1 MSDITLLN
9 DFSRVASQNL
19 EYQRNRD
26 RWAFLLD
33 SYVGGQQYKNGG
45 YLTKYQLET
54 SGEYGQRLATTP
66 LDNHC
71 SSVVSVY
78 SSFLFRESPSREFN
92 GWEIYEDVKAFL
104 KDANLEGQSLD
115 AFMKDVATWN
125 SVFGHC
131 WILMTKANLG
141 LESQGA
147 EMDMGVRPYVNIL
160 TPLAVLDWTW
170 ERSPSGEYEL
180 VYFKYIEEILDK
192 TTVVKEWTRE
202 EIRTWIMDEVGKRAN
217 LDTVEINGLG
227 VIPAV
232 LSYNKRSIVKGIGVS
247 DIADI
252 ADIQRLIYNLT
263 SEIEQSHRLDGHPSL
278 VVTPDTQY
286 GSGAGAVIVV
296 PENSDPGLK
305 PYVLEHGGANVAS
318 IHDTIQKQVEAIN
331 RISNTGGVRA
341 TETRTL
347 SGVAME
353 VEFSLL
359 NARLA
364 EKADGLELTEEHLW
378 KLFALYQGYT
388 WDGVIEYPSSFN
400 VRDTARDF
408 QQLQQAKA
416 TATDPVLYRIIDE
429 HLLELLGEEKSRLPY
444 IDINPITGRTYPD
457 GEAIP
462 ESLPPLYVSETDPQV
477 PEGQN
482 CSNCEYYKA
491 GEGYCTKFDA
501 NVRSVYWC
509 AKWEGHIED

>member
-33 SYVGGQQYKNGG
+33 SFVGGQQYKNGG

-54 SGEYGQRLATTP
+54 AGEYANRLNTTP

-71 SSVVSVY
+71 ASVVSVY
-78 SSFLFRESPSREFN
+78 SSFLFREEAEREFN
-92 GWEIYEDVKAFL
+92 GWVGDDIEAFL
-104 KDANLEGQSLD
+104 RDANLEGQSLD
-115 AFMKDVATWN
+115 AFMKDVATWS

-131 WILMTKANLG
+131 WILMTKPNMG
-141 LESQGA
+141 VPSQGA
-147 EMDMGVRPYVNIL
+147 ELDMGIRPYVNLL

-170 ERSPSGEYEL
+170 QRSPSGAYEL

-192 TTVVKEWTRE
+192 TTIVKEWTLD
-202 EIRTWIMDEVGKRAN
+202 EIRTWTMDETAKRAS
-217 LDTVEINGLG
+217 LDAVEINGLG

-278 VVTPDTQY
+278 VVTPDVSY

-296 PENSDPGLK
+296 PENSDPGLR

-359 NARLA
+359 NSRLA
-364 EKADGLELTEEHLW
+364 EKADGLELTEEQLW
-378 KLFALYQGYT
+378 QLFALYQGRD
-388 WDGVIEYPSSFN
+388 WMGSIEYPGSFN
-400 VRDTARDF
+400 VRDTAREF
-408 QQLQQAKA
+408 TQLAQAKA
-416 TATDPVLYRIIDE
+416 TATDPVLYRVIDE
-429 HLLELLGEEKSRLPY
+429 QLMELLGEDKSRLPY
-444 IDINPITGRTYPD
+444 IDINAIAGRTYPD
-457 GEAIP
+457 GESIP
-462 ESLPPLYVSETDPQV
+462 ESLPPLYLDSTDPQV

-482 CSNCEYYKA
+482 CANCEYYKA
-491 GEGYCTKFDA
+491 TEGYCTKFDA
-501 NVRSVYWC
+501 NVRPMYWC
-509 AKWEGHIED
+509 AKWEDNIED

>member
-54 SGEYGQRLATTP
+54 NGEYAQRLNTTP

-71 SSVVSVY
+71 SSVISVY
-78 SSFLFRESPSREFN
+78 TSFLFRKEPDREMDS
-92 GWEIYEDVKAFL
+92 WDMYDDVKAFL

-115 AFMKDVATWN
+115 NFMKDVATWN

-141 LESQGA
+141 LDSQGA

-160 TPLAVLDWTW
+160 TPLAVLDWRW
-170 ERSPSGEYEL
+170 ERSLSGEYEL
-180 VYFKYIEEILDK
+180 VYFKYIEEIVAQ
-192 TTVVKEWTRE
+192 TTVVKEWTKE
-202 EIRTWIMDEVGKRAN
+202 EIRTWIMDETAKRSN
-217 LDTVEINGLG
+217 LDTVEVNGLG
-227 VIPAV
+227 MIPAV

-263 SEIEQSHRLDGHPSL
+263 SEVEQSHRLDGHPSL

-286 GSGAGAVIVV
+286 GSGAGAVIIV

-305 PYVLEHGGANVAS
+305 PYVLEHGGANVQS
-318 IHDTIQKQVEAIN
+318 MHETIQKQVEAIN

-359 NARLA
+359 NARLS
-364 EKADGLELTEEHLW
+364 EKADGLELTEEQLW
-378 KLFALYQGYT
+378 KLYAMYQGYT
-388 WDGVIEYPSSFN
+388 WDGEIKYPGSFN
-400 VRDTARDF
+400 IRDTQREYA
-408 QQLQQAKA
+408 QLVQAKQA
-416 TATDPVLYRIIDE
+416 ATDPRVLAIIDHE
-429 HLLELLGEEKSRLPY
+429 IIEMLGEDADLIMPEMVTLQDGTTVPYDSAEPFEEPEELYNPVTGESGWVIDFASKREAMLNGWVEK
-444 IDINPITGRTYPD
+444 
-457 GEAIP
+457 E
-462 ESLPPLYVSETDPQV
+462 
-477 PEGQN
+477 
-482 CSNCEYYKA
+482 
-491 GEGYCTKFDA
+491 
-501 NVRSVYWC
+501 
-509 AKWEGHIED
+509 

>member
-9 DFSRVASQNL
+9 DFSRVSSTNL

-33 SYVGGQQYKNGG
+33 SYIGGQQYKNGA

-54 SGEYGQRLATTP
+54 AGEYANRLNTTP

-71 SSVVSVY
+71 ASVVSVY
-78 SSFLFRESPSREFN
+78 SSFLFREAPKRDFN
-92 GWEIYEDVKAFL
+92 HWTGEDIEAFL
-104 KDANLEGQSLD
+104 RDANLEGQSLD
-115 AFMKDVATWN
+115 SFMKDVATWAA
-125 SVFGHC
+125 VFGHC
-131 WILMTKANLG
+131 WILMTKPNMGVA
-141 LESQGA
+141 SQGA
-147 EMDMGVRPYVNIL
+147 ELDMGIRPYVNIL
-160 TPLAVLDWTW
+160 TPLAVLDWRW
-170 ERSPSGEYEL
+170 ERTPSGSYEL
-180 VYFKYIEEILDK
+180 THFKYIEEIVDK
-192 TTVVKEWTRE
+192 ITIIKEWTRE
-202 EIRTWIMDEVGKRAN
+202 EIRTWIMDDVAKRSSI
-217 LDTVEINGLG
+217 DTVEVNGLG
-227 VIPAV
+227 MIPAV

-252 ADIQRLIYNLT
+252 ADIQRLIYNMT

-278 VVTPDTQY
+278 VVTPDVQY

-296 PENSDPGLK
+296 PENSDPGLR

-364 EKADGLELTEEHLW
+364 EKADQLELTEEQLW
-378 KLFALYQGYT
+378 QLFGMYQGRD
-388 WDGVIEYPSSFN
+388 WMGSIDYPGSFN
-400 VRDTARDF
+400 IRDTAREF
-408 QQLQQAKA
+408 TQLAQAKA

-429 HLLELLGEEKSRLPY
+429 HLLELLGEEKERLPY
-444 IDINPITGRTYPD
+444 VDINPIVGRTYPD
-457 GEAIP
+457 GEPIA
-462 ESLPPLYVSETDPQV
+462 ESLPPLYIPANSPEV

-482 CSNCEYYKA
+482 CDNCEYYKS

-501 NVRSVYWC
+501 NVRPVYWC
-509 AKWEGHIED
+509 AKWETYIK